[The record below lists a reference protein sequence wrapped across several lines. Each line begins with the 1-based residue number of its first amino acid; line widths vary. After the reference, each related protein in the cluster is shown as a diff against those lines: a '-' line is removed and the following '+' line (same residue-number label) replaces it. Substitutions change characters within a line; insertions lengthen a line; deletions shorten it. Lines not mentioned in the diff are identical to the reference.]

1 MKKIALYCVLFMLA
15 FTTCTACV
23 AGSSDAPSSSLS
35 EDSLSSK
42 EDYTANSQN
51 AVLSSSPSISKKPIS
66 SSSKAESLQS
76 SDSSSSKLES
86 SQSSISSS
94 SKVESLPRSDSSS
107 SKLESSQSSTSSSSK
122 AELPQNSAS
131 SSSNTEPYSSTPV
144 VIPPAEPSISDDST
158 DPEPTGRDYV
168 LNTNTM
174 KFHYPSCGSA
184 KKIKAHNRADFNG
197 TREELIDRGYDP
209 CGNCHP

>member
-1 MKKIALYCVLFMLA
+1 MKKITLYCVLFMLA

-86 SQSSISSS
+86 SQSS
-94 SKVESLPRSDSSS
+94 
-107 SKLESSQSSTSSSSK
+107 TSSSSK

-174 KFHYPSCGSA
+174 KFHYPSCSSA